1 MCDKLYTMK
10 PVNNKKEMLFLLF
23 NELRIDE
30 TKFKELDKI
39 ILLELCDLYPSTNLR
54 ILKKLI
60 R

>member
-1 MCDKLYTMK
+1 MH
-10 PVNNKKEMLFLLF
+10 FLLF

-30 TKFKELDKI
+30 TRFKELDKI
-39 ILLELCDLYPSTNLR
+39 TLLELFDLYPSTNLK